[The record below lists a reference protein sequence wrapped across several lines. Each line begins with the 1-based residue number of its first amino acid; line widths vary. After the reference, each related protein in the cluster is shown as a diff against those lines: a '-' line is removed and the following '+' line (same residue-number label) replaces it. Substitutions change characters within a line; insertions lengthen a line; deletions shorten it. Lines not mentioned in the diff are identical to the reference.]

1 MLVRDNLFTIGYVVV
16 NLVLFLVIEI
26 IRRDVGAGNAA
37 GLYIKGYGAMLLF
50 NIAFLFIFRF
60 LRPAKEKQDVCKHC
74 NGSTTGSPAT
84 FPVCFS
90 VILNSDNDT
99 G

>member
-1 MLVRDNLFTIGYVVV
+1 MLFRDNLFTIGYVVV

-26 IRRDVGAGNAA
+26 VGRDVGAGNAA

-60 LRPAKEKQDVCKHC
+60 LRPAELRKNRMSV
-74 NGSTTGSPAT
+74 SVVT
-84 FPVCFS
+84 
-90 VILNSDNDT
+90 VILLLVLLSPFLYASA
-99 G
+99 

>member
-1 MLVRDNLFTIGYVVV
+1 MLVRDNLFTIGYVIV

-26 IRRDVGAGNAA
+26 VGRDVGAGNAA

-60 LRPAKEKQDVCKHC
+60 LRPAELRENRMFV
-74 NGSTTGSPAT
+74 SIVT
-84 FPVCFS
+84 
-90 VILNSDNDT
+90 VILLFFLLPPLLYFLS
-99 G
+99 